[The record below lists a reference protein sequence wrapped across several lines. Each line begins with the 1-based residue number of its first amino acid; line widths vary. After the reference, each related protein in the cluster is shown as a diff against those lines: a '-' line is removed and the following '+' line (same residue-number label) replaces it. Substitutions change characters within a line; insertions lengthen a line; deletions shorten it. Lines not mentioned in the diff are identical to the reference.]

1 MKKEELFVVTMVPDT
16 NKDTMMIS
24 DVLTVKRVVV
34 PEFTGLHYHT
44 CYEFEFLVSGQIKLQ
59 INNEVTLC
67 SAGSFWLSTPNDIHR
82 IKNIT
87 QTVEVIS
94 FKFKDEAL
102 SKKMRS
108 FICAMQTNF
117 KGALSEIEIKDVL
130 GVFEWMFRA
139 YAGMKTQ
146 FDKNVFCKSSF
157 ETVMT
162 YFADKAMQLQDDVNV
177 IGDKDIFEAVSII
190 KKDFKSNLTI
200 KYFSEMFGYT
210 PNYFSSKFKNVT
222 GKNLIDYINN
232 ERLRYAYYMLSTT
245 DVSVKEISVEV
256 GFDSMAYFSRLF
268 KKNFGI
274 SPSKVVK
281 IVE

>member
-1 MKKEELFVVTMVPDT
+1 MEPQT
-16 NKDTMMIS
+16 NKETVMGS
-24 DVLTVKRVVV
+24 DVLAVKRVVMH
-34 PEFTGLHYHT
+34 ESTGLHYHT
-44 CYEFEFLVSGQIKLQ
+44 CYEFEFLLSGSIKLQ
-59 INNEVTLC
+59 INNEVKQC
-67 SAGSFWLSTPNDIHR
+67 CGGSFWLSRPNDIHK
-82 IKNIT
+82 ITNIT
-87 QTVEVIS
+87 PCFEVVS

-108 FICAMQTNF
+108 FIYAMQTNF
-117 KGALSEIEIKDVL
+117 NGKLSEQETKGVL
-130 GVFEWMFRA
+130 GVLEWMFSS

-146 FDKNVFCKSSF
+146 FDKNVFCKASF

-177 IGDKDIFEAVSII
+177 IGDKDIFDAVAII
-190 KKDFKSNLTI
+190 KKDFKSDLTV

-268 KKNFGI
+268 KKTFGI
-274 SPSKVVK
+274 SPSKVTK

>member
-1 MKKEELFVVTMVPDT
+1 MKKEELFVVTMAPDT

-24 DVLTVKRVVV
+24 DVLTAKRVIV
-34 PEFTGLHYHT
+34 PESTGLHYHT
-44 CYEFEFLVSGQIKLQ
+44 CYEFEFLVSGRIKLQ
-59 INNEVTLC
+59 INNEVTQC
-67 SAGSFWLSTPNDIHR
+67 SSGSFWLSRPNDIHR
-82 IKNIT
+82 IKNNSP
-87 QTVEVIS
+87 TVEVIS

-108 FICAMQTNF
+108 FIYAMQTNF
-117 KGALSEIEIKDVL
+117 KGVLSECETKDIL
-130 GVFEWMFRA
+130 GVFEWMFCA
-139 YAGMKTQ
+139 YAGMKTE
-146 FDKNVFCKSSF
+146 FDKNVFCKASF

-162 YFADKAMQLQDDVNV
+162 YFGDKAIQSQDDVNV

-190 KKDFKSNLTI
+190 KKDFKSNLTV
-200 KYFSEMFGYT
+200 KYFSEMFGFT
-210 PNYFSSKFKNVT
+210 PNYFSAKFKNVT

-245 DVSVKEISVEV
+245 DVTVKEISTEV

-268 KKNFGI
+268 KKTFGI
-274 SPSKVVK
+274 SPSKVIK